1 MRTPSAFMAFV
12 LASTMSAN
20 AYAEDISKKN
30 RLEETGLIAQ
40 ISACDTYDK
49 KSVLNLEQV
58 VPRELPEWAK
68 STIIQLFLE
77 EAYKMETV
85 FYETV
90 RKTSDIKKIREI
102 IGPEL
107 ALSNKIN
114 RASVANFLKET
125 APGMSAYYGRSPG
138 EIIVKDIEV
147 QSENCP
153 ANPVIAAASEPGA
166 HL

>member
-1 MRTPSAFMAFV
+1 MRTPSAFMAFA
-12 LASTMSAN
+12 LASTISAA
-20 AYAEDISKKN
+20 AYAGDATKKN
-30 RLEETGLIAQ
+30 PLEETGLIAQ

-49 KSVLNLEQV
+49 RSFLKLEQV

-77 EAYKMETV
+77 EAYRMEAI

-90 RKTSDIKKIREI
+90 RKTSDIEKIREI

-138 EIIVKDIEV
+138 EIILKDIEV

-153 ANPVIAAASEPGA
+153 ANPVIAAASGPGA